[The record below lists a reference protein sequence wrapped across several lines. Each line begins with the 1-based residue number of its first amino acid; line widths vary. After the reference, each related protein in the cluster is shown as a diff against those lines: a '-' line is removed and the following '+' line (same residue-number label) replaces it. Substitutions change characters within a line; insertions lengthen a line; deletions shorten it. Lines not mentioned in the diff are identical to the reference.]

1 VLVMLAL
8 EPQWSEKKR
17 AFAQPRRPDLAAVL
31 YAQMKKEKWARKR
44 TAQKKKLLVPFV
56 AMTAWLCIRTDF

>member
-1 VLVMLAL
+1 MHTLTVLVMLAL

-31 YAQMKKEKWARKR
+31 YAQMKKEKWAQKR
-44 TAQKKKLLVPFV
+44 TAQKKNS
-56 AMTAWLCIRTDF
+56 